1 MTKPVHILETT
12 LRDGS
17 YAINFSFTTADTA
30 TISRELEQCG
40 FQYIEIGHG
49 FGLNASNAGCGKAAA
64 TDEEYLASAASV
76 VKKAKFGMFCIPGI
90 ARLQDLDMAARH
102 GMGFVRVG
110 TNVDEI
116 PESEPFLRKAKDYGM
131 LVTAN
136 YMKSYALSPKEL
148 ASKVLLSEKWGA
160 DIVYIVDSAG
170 GMFPE
175 DIGKYYKAI
184 REVSDITLGFHG
196 HNNLGLAVANTL
208 ATIEMGMEFV
218 DSSLQGLG
226 RSTGNACTEIL
237 VAALKKKG
245 YQLDI
250 DLLRTLKAGEKFIQP
265 VIPTKGYP
273 ILGTI
278 CGYADFHSS
287 YMPYIRK
294 YSDKYNIDPAVL
306 IIELCKV
313 DKVHLD
319 ERVLEEIAKKIAE
332 KQDIEG
338 EA

>member
-1 MTKPVHILETT
+1 MTQAFHILETT

-17 YAINFSFTTADTA
+17 YAIDFSFTAADTA
-30 TISRELEQCG
+30 AISQELEQCG
-40 FQYIEIGHG
+40 FQYIEVGHG
-49 FGLNASNAGCGKAAA
+49 LGLNASNAGRGKAAA
-64 TDEEYLASAASV
+64 TDEEYLDSAASV
-76 VKKAKFGMFCIPGI
+76 VKRAKFGMFCIPGI

-110 TNVDEI
+110 TNADEI
-116 PESEPFLRKAKDYGM
+116 PESEPFLRKAKDCGM

-136 YMKSYALSPKEL
+136 YMKSYALPPKEL

-175 DIGKYYKAI
+175 DIRRYYEAI

-196 HNNLGLAVANTL
+196 HNNLGLAIANTL
-208 ATIEMGMEFV
+208 ATVEMGMEFV

-226 RSTGNACTEIL
+226 RSTGNAPTEML

-245 YQLDI
+245 YQLDV
-250 DLLRTLKAGEKFIQP
+250 DLLRTLKAGQKFIQP
-265 VIPTKGYP
+265 VIPTKGYA
-273 ILGTI
+273 ILDTI
-278 CGYADFHSS
+278 SGYADFHSS

-294 YSDKYNIDPAVL
+294 YSAKYNIDPSVL

-313 DKVHLD
+313 DKIHLD
-319 ERVLEEIAKKIAE
+319 ERVLEEIAKKIAQ
-332 KQDIEG
+332 KQGIEV
-338 EA
+338 ET